1 MNTLNWVLSAVLVA
15 SIAWTCTK
23 DQLTAVPDS
32 SKVINIIQAAGMPG
46 DTVYIPVYSG
56 AKMKVIKGTV
66 KYWNVG
72 GKEYSFAKFQAGNIV
87 KPFNYQQD
95 SLKERVVVSDT
106 TKIYFPDS
114 VFICRMKIL

>member
-1 MNTLNWVLSAVLVA
+1 MSKLNWFLTVVLIG
-15 SIAWTCTK
+15 SIAWTCSK
-23 DQLTAVPDS
+23 DHLEAIPDS
-32 SKVINIIQAAGMPG
+32 SIVSKNIQAAGMPG

-56 AKMKVIKGTV
+56 AKMKVVKNTV
-66 KYWNVG
+66 KYWTVG
-72 GKEYSFAKFQAGNIV
+72 GVQYSFAKFQAGNIV

-95 SLKERVVVSDT
+95 SLKERVVISDT